1 MRSIQKSVFTDGQE
15 GGYSI
20 RNEDAYAP
28 MEEGGRVKCAECSVR
43 KIYYSWNFQFL
54 KLEVPTV
61 EN

>member
-43 KIYYSWNFQFL
+43 KIYYSWNFSS
-54 KLEVPTV
+54 
-61 EN
+61 